1 MREMDVVGVR
11 AQMPNNEPIVLLRE
25 AGGHR
30 MVPIWIGW
38 NEANAIAE
46 ALEGLRPPRP
56 LTHDLLIDTLA
67 GLGHRIK
74 EVHITELDGGTF
86 YAVLLVDGVE
96 ISARP
101 SDAIALALRCSA
113 PVYCADDVLDTAG
126 FEEEEEA
133 EEEVEKFREFLDHVS
148 ADDFEVEEGPD
159 GPGDEGDDP
168 DDDGD
173 ADDQRSA

>member
-25 AGGHR
+25 VGGHR
-30 MVPIWIGW
+30 MIPIWIGW

-56 LTHDLLIDTLA
+56 LTHDLMIDTLA
-67 GLGHRIK
+67 GLGHTLK
-74 EVHITELDGGTF
+74 EVHITELEGGTF

-101 SDAIALALRCSA
+101 SDAIALALRCQA
-113 PVYCADDVLDTAG
+113 PVYCAEDVLEAAG

-148 ADDFEVEEGPD
+148 ADDFSDEEGNGGEATP
-159 GPGDEGDDP
+159 PGEEDSP
-168 DDDGD
+168 GD
-173 ADDQRSA
+173 ADDDGPA

>member
-56 LTHDLLIDTLA
+56 LTHDLLIDTLTA
-67 GLGHRIK
+67 LGHRIT
-74 EVHITELDGGTF
+74 EVHITELQGGTF

-96 ISARP
+96 VSARP

-113 PVYCADDVLDTAG
+113 PVFCADDVLEAAG

-148 ADDFEVEEGPD
+148 ADDFVEGPE
-159 GPGDEGDDP
+159 GEGPPGDANGNE
-168 DDDGD
+168 
-173 ADDQRSA
+173 SA

>member
-25 AGGHR
+25 VGGHR

-56 LTHDLLIDTLA
+56 LTHDLMIDTLA
-67 GLGHRIK
+67 GLGHTLK
-74 EVHITELDGGTF
+74 EVHITELEGGTF
-86 YAVLLVDGVE
+86 YAVLLIDGVE

-101 SDAIALALRCSA
+101 SDAIALALRCQA
-113 PVYCADDVLDTAG
+113 PVYCAEDVLEAAG

-148 ADDFEVEEGPD
+148 ADDFVE
-159 GPGDEGDDP
+159 GDEGEDGQSEG
-168 DDDGD
+168 DDDEPPEDAGD
-173 ADDQRSA
+173 DRPA